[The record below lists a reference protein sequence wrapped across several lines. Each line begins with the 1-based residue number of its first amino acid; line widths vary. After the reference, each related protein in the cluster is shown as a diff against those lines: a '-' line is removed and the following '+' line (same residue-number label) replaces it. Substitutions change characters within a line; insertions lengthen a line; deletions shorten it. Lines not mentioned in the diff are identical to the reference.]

1 MNLLR
6 RIDSFLA
13 AVTGTVAI
21 VFLLIMMVGTAVDAT
36 MRFVFNSPIPGVF
49 ELAEA
54 AMVVLVYFGLGWA
67 QSDRKHIRATMLV
80 DRLSHRPRHLLEAFA
95 WALSA
100 LFLLALAI
108 PATEA
113 AHASFSIR
121 EFRWGSVQ
129 MPIWWIKIVL
139 AVGLWL
145 GVAQMLRSCL
155 GAVRTA
161 IAEAPA
167 SERRP
172 ALERRRSEEAEH
184 A

>member
-6 RIDSFLA
+6 RIDNFLA

-21 VFLLIMMVGTAVDAT
+21 AFLLIMMIGTAVDAT

-49 ELAEA
+49 EVAEA

-80 DRLSHRPRHLLEAFA
+80 DRLSHKPRYFMEAFA
-95 WALSA
+95 WGLSA

-113 AHASFSIR
+113 AQASFAIR

-129 MPIWWIKIVL
+129 MPIWWVKILL
-139 AVGLWL
+139 ALGLWL
-145 GVAQMLRSCL
+145 GVAQMLRSCI

-161 IAEAPA
+161 LAGEPA
-167 SERRP
+167 GAQRP
-172 ALERRRSEEAEH
+172 VMDRHRGEEAEH